1 VSNSAG
7 SGAGSYSIADLAA
20 DAADVQRV
28 LHLGEATIKLPDQR
42 AVVPPDGVITERA
55 LAQVAGLDSYGD

>member
-1 VSNSAG
+1 MSNQAG
-7 SGAGSYSIADLAA
+7 SEGAAYSIADLAA

-28 LHLGEATIKLPDQR
+28 LHLGPAMVKLPDQR
-42 AVVPPDGVITERA
+42 TVVLPDRVITERA